1 MKNIFLIE
9 DDLNILYG
17 MSDIFSSNGYDVET
31 SDSNEE
37 LEDLL
42 NRIRKFK
49 PRILVLDLVLPK
61 LDGAEILKTIKE
73 DDSLSDTEIF
83 IFTDLS
89 DEDGRSRSIG
99 LGANYYFMKSEFD
112 IYTFSNKV
120 MRIMDR
126 SEKTVEEK
134 EEEEEHD
141 DLIMD

>member
-9 DDLNILYG
+9 DDLSILYG

-89 DEDGRSRSIG
+89 DEDGKSRSIG